1 MEENCNLL
9 ELLEI
14 YMDLTEK
21 QDAII
26 RDLGII
32 IKKQATEIRHLQN
45 YENHVNSDENE
56 AQQILEMYENEIK
69 G

>member
-1 MEENCNLL
+1 MKENNNLL

-14 YMDLTEK
+14 YMNLTEK

-26 RDLGII
+26 RELGII

-45 YENHVNSDENE
+45 YEDHVNTSECDAE
-56 AQQILEMYENEIK
+56 QILKKYENDIK
-69 G
+69 S

>member
-1 MEENCNLL
+1 MDENCNLL

-26 RDLGII
+26 CKLGRI
-32 IKKQATEIRHLQN
+32 IKRQATELRHLQN
-45 YENHVNSDENE
+45 YENHISDNE
-56 AQQILEMYENEIK
+56 KEAEKILKMYESEIK
-69 G
+69 S

>member
-1 MEENCNLL
+1 MEGNRNLL

-32 IKKQATEIRHLQN
+32 IKRQATEIRHLQN
-45 YENHVNSDENE
+45 YENHVNSDESKAE
-56 AQQILEMYENEIK
+56 QILEMYENEIK
-69 G
+69 S

>member
-1 MEENCNLL
+1 MEGNRNLL

-26 RDLGII
+26 HDLGII

-45 YENHVNSDENE
+45 YENHVNSDESKAE
-56 AQQILEMYENEIK
+56 QILEMYENEIK
-69 G
+69 S